1 MSEVVGLLN
10 SVGVVLTAFAAR
22 MLIQSS
28 LLIVALA
35 LLDLVLRKRV
45 KAVVRY
51 WIWLLVLAKLLVPPS
66 LSSPTG
72 LAYWIGDKLP
82 DLPKQVEIV
91 NSSEQGAGWTSARAD
106 DFGIR
111 EQEQHGLEPMLRE
124 PRVRDSGAF
133 AAPAGPAQTAA
144 ETSQLP
150 PVTITVTPVT
160 PITWQAVVLL
170 AWAVVV
176 LVMTVLLIQ
185 RAVFVRR
192 LVAQSEPA
200 PATLVDLLVQCR
212 RQIVVGTEI
221 GVRLSGVSVSPSVCG
236 LWRPVILVPN
246 AMLAQ
251 LDTAQLKSILLH
263 ELAHIKRGDLWINLA
278 QALLQIVYF
287 FHPLLWLANA
297 MIRRVREQAV
307 DETVLAA
314 MGDEAEEYPKT
325 LLSVSRLAFGRPAL
339 SLRLL
344 GVVESKKALTTRIR
358 HIVSR
363 PFPSSAKV
371 GLLGLVLVLVVA
383 VVLLPMARGK
393 HVSEV
398 QAPGK
403 PDEETQFKRAL
414 SNGLSIELLG
424 VCEHPTTGKPW
435 RRPDGTALT
444 GERPGEFTFNDPD
457 YSRPDAHAKVL
468 ALRLTGQPLNDVTL
482 AWTLETG
489 GGPSTFYPAYEDAA
503 RQILQPV
510 QAIVAAFPKNPA
522 PADLKIGIAAGAWG
536 GAAAASEGRTTAY
549 ARDNITQSDVIYYEP
564 REENG
569 AIHITATHLLGRDY
583 DCRIVAEDE
592 AHNVFEPAQYSNS
605 GDKMRLCTSV
615 LNVPLAKVKWFRLQ
629 ARPYEW
635 VEFKNIQLMPNSP
648 ADSNDSQ
655 PAGVRTIAG
664 VVTDPLG
671 RPRGN
676 VYIAPSGAN
685 LWKGTRS
692 DVQGKFVL
700 KDVQPEQTVWAAWSQ
715 PMNAMA
721 LFTIAPGPIDKPIQ
735 VKLIYSEAHIEGRV
749 VGPNG
754 DGLAGRKMEYVIKT
768 SDGETYVFQGWGES
782 DKLGNYEDGLI
793 PCGTG
798 LTVQAR
804 LAGASETDREYV
816 TEAVV
821 LSDGQI
827 FIAMPRL
834 VVGDGQPPETDDGK
848 LLFKGR
854 IVDAR
859 REAVCG
865 AKITL
870 NFDMPG
876 WMSMW
881 VRYTLTDR
889 DGRWQMRVP
898 KEYSD
903 LSISL
908 DHPDYI
914 GSHFDRSSKK
924 PSKQELLDGTHVLVM
939 NSGVRITGVV
949 KDGQGKPIE
958 NALVTAGR
966 FYSWSPY
973 GEVDEDSTTA
983 RTLDNGTFS
992 IGGLPEEQL
1001 DMMVSATG
1009 YAPRIVPVDVKKD
1022 MPVVETA
1029 LAAGRTYTGHVVDA
1043 DGRPIEGVSAT
1054 MNTWRL
1060 GRGEHHLTR
1069 IATTDAQGL
1078 FRMED
1083 LPGEGTLECHFGK
1096 RDSGLMSFSR
1106 EVSADLSQVDKLIMY
1121 KNPVFTGKVI
1131 DAETQQPV
1139 TKFTLINGIRGPGW
1153 GDRPGWSDH
1162 YKEQINANDGAF
1174 TYKWSGYSVT
1184 QPFTGD
1190 ALLKVEVKGYLSEMA
1205 PPLKLGETCKPF
1217 VIRLTKAEPR
1227 TGVVLTAGGQ
1237 PAAEAEVGWVGPDD
1251 RAFLTDGR
1259 FSTRGYSYQA
1269 DQIVKTGADGRFELD
1284 RTRDEGLI
1292 VAVHRDGYAAA
1303 KSTEFTNGSKIA
1315 LTPWARIEG
1324 SIVPGGPDGKQ
1335 LAIAVEQAMSSE
1347 ALEAEPVRW
1356 MFDEVSITGNRFAL
1370 EHVPATPLYVGAI
1383 IRWEHSDPAYLNP
1396 EPGKTYSIEIGAKGR
1411 PVSGRIIHPSPGAK
1425 MEMSDPRRLHAVAY
1439 RIDPEPPMPAEIKSV
1454 TRAPFQW
1461 LWRDADTVYD
1471 RSRMFQKRFV
1481 PEITDDGEFTFAAL
1495 APGKYEF
1502 VVNYHVPLG
1511 ENVSCGR
1518 GVLDAVAVSEFMVP
1532 DNKAASAIRVP
1543 DVPLRLLRYPKV
1555 GEPAPLFEAKTF
1567 DGGTV
1572 KLADLRGKFVLLD
1585 FWASW
1590 CTPCVAQLPQVQ
1602 QLYETFGADEKFA
1615 MVGMSLDWDIEKAK
1629 RFLAGRQLKWPQVS
1643 LGNMDTSAVVKQYGV
1658 GSIPTTVLIDPEGK
1672 IIAMGLSIDQLKER
1686 IRTTLAARL

>member
-10 SVGVVLTAFAAR
+10 SAGAVVTAFATR

-28 LLIVALA
+28 LLIIALV
-35 LLDLVLRKRV
+35 LLDLLLRKKV

-82 DLPKQVEIV
+82 SLPRQ
-91 NSSEQGAGWTSARAD
+91 
-106 DFGIR
+106 
-111 EQEQHGLEPMLRE
+111 
-124 PRVRDSGAF
+124 
-133 AAPAGPAQTAA
+133 A
-144 ETSQLP
+144 E
-150 PVTITVTPVT
+150 PVTPEPQAMLKQVTPVVVQPAT
-160 PITWQAVVLL
+160 PGLSDTRPIMAIAPYEPTPMAAENPNVTAAIASAPPSPPITWQAVVLL
-170 AWAVVV
+170 GWAVVV

-192 LVAQSEPA
+192 LVAQSESA
-200 PATLVDLLVQCR
+200 PATLVDLLAQCR
-212 RQIVVGTEI
+212 RRIAVGAEI
-221 GVRLSGVSVSPSVCG
+221 GIRLSGVSVSPSVCG

-251 LDTAQLKSILLH
+251 LDAAQLKSVLLH

-307 DETVLAA
+307 DETVLTA

-344 GVVESKKALTTRIR
+344 GVVESRKALTARIR

-371 GLLGLVLVLVVA
+371 GLLGLVMVLVVA

-398 QAPGK
+398 QASGE
-403 PDEETQFKRAL
+403 PDAEPQFTRTL
-414 SNGLSIELLG
+414 PNGLSVEVIG

-435 RRPDGTALT
+435 WRPDGTMLAD
-444 GERPGEFTFNDPD
+444 ERPGEFTFNDPD
-457 YSRPDAHAKVL
+457 YNRPDAHAKVL
-468 ALRLTGQPLNDVTL
+468 ALKLTGRPLSDVTL
-482 AWTLETG
+482 SWTLETG
-489 GGPSTFYPAYEDAA
+489 GGPSTLYPAYEDAA
-503 RQILQPV
+503 RQILQPI

-522 PADLKIGIAAGAWG
+522 AADLKIGIAAGGWK
-536 GAAAASEGRTTAY
+536 GAAAASEGRTTGY
-549 ARDNITQSDVIYYEP
+549 ARDNITQRDVIYHEP
-564 REENG
+564 REEDG

-592 AHNVFEPAQYSNS
+592 AHNVFEPTQYNNS

-635 VEFKNIQLMPNSP
+635 VEFKNIRLTPGGP
-648 ADSNDSQ
+648 ADSNDSG
-655 PAGVRTIAG
+655 PPGVRTITG
-664 VVTDPLG
+664 IVTDPLD

-676 VYIAPSGAN
+676 VYIGPSGTT
-685 LWKGTRS
+685 LWEGVRS
-692 DVQGKFVL
+692 DVQGRFVL
-700 KDVQPEQTVWAAWSQ
+700 KDVQPGQTQWGAWSQ
-715 PMNAMA
+715 PMDAMA
-721 LFTIAPGPIDKPIQ
+721 LFTIPQGRVNAPIQ
-735 VKLIYSEAHIEGRV
+735 VKLVYSEAHVEGRV
-749 VGPNG
+749 VGANG
-754 DGLAGRKMEYVIKT
+754 EGLAGRKMEYVIKRD
-768 SDGETYVFQGWGES
+768 DGATYVARGWGET
-782 DKLGNYEDGLI
+782 DKFGNYEDGLI

-798 LTVQAR
+798 LTVQTR
-804 LAGASETDREYV
+804 LAGASEAEQKYI
-816 TEAVV
+816 TEPVA

-827 FIAMPRL
+827 SISMPRL
-834 VVGDGQPPETDDGK
+834 VIGEGQPPETDDGK
-848 LLFKGR
+848 LLFKGKV
-854 IVDAR
+854 VDAR

-865 AKITL
+865 AKVTL

-908 DHPDYI
+908 DHPDYV
-914 GSHFDRSSKK
+914 GHHFDQSSEK
-924 PSKQELLDGTHVLVM
+924 PSKRELLDGTHVLTM
-939 NSGVRITGVV
+939 KSGVRITGVV
-949 KDGQGKPIE
+949 KDKAGKPIE
-958 NALVTAGR
+958 NALVLTGR

-973 GEVDEDSTTA
+973 GEVNEDSTTA
-983 RTLDNGTFS
+983 RTVEDGTFS
-992 IGGLPEEQL
+992 IGGLPEKQL
-1001 DMMVSATG
+1001 TMMVSATG
-1009 YAPRIVPVDVKKD
+1009 YGPRIMPVEVKKD
-1022 MPVVETA
+1022 MPRVEVI
-1029 LAAGRTYTGHVVDA
+1029 LSPGRTYIGQVVDA
-1043 DGRPIEGVSAT
+1043 SEHPIEGVRVILDG
-1054 MNTWRL
+1054 WQV
-1060 GRGEHHLTR
+1060 GRDQHQLTQ
-1069 IATTDAQGL
+1069 IVTTDAQGA

-1083 LPGEGTLECHFGK
+1083 LPGEGTIECRFSK

-1106 EVSADLSQVDKLIMY
+1106 EIPADLSQTDKIVMY
-1121 KNPVFTGKVI
+1121 EIPVFTGKVV
-1131 DAETQQPV
+1131 DAETQNPV
-1139 TKFTLINGIRGPGW
+1139 TQFAVVNGFRGSDP

-1162 YKEQINANDGAF
+1162 YDKQINASDGAF
-1174 TYKWSGYSVT
+1174 TYAWSGWGISY
-1184 QPFTGD
+1184 PFTGD
-1190 ALLKVEVKGYLSEMA
+1190 ALLKIEAKGYLAEIA
-1205 PPLKLGETCKPF
+1205 PPLKLGQKSEPF

-1237 PAAEAEVGWVGPDD
+1237 PAVEAEVGWVGPDEK
-1251 RAFLTDGR
+1251 AFLTDGR
-1259 FSTRGYSYQA
+1259 FDTRRLVYQA
-1269 DQIVKTGADGRFELD
+1269 DQIVKTGADGKFELG

-1292 VAVHRDGYAAA
+1292 VAVHPDGYAAV
-1303 KSTEFTNGSKIA
+1303 KSTQFTNGSKIT

-1324 SIVPGGPDGKQ
+1324 SIVPGASDDKQ
-1335 LAIAVEQAMSSE
+1335 LTIAVDLAISSE
-1347 ALEAEPVRW
+1347 ALETEPMRW
-1356 MFDEVSITGNRFAL
+1356 IFEAVSISGNRFTI
-1370 EHVPATPLYVGAI
+1370 EHVPAVPLYVGTI
-1383 IRWEHSDPAYLNP
+1383 IRWEHSDPTYLNP
-1396 EPGKTYSIEIGAKGR
+1396 QPGKTYSIELGAKGR
-1411 PVSGRIIHPSPGAK
+1411 PATGKIVHPAPSGK
-1425 MEMSDPRRLHAVAY
+1425 MEMSDPRRLHAVAF
-1439 RIDPEPPMPAEIKSV
+1439 RVDPEPTMPAEIKTM
-1454 TRAPFQW
+1454 TRASFQW
-1461 LWRDADTVYD
+1461 LWRDADTAYD
-1471 RSRMFQKRFV
+1471 RSKTFQKRFV

-1495 APGKYEF
+1495 APGKYELIA
-1502 VVNYHVPLG
+1502 NYHAPLG

-1518 GVLDAVAVSEFMVP
+1518 GVLDAVAVSEFTVP
-1532 DNKAASAIRVP
+1532 DNKAASALGVP
-1543 DVPLRLLRYPKV
+1543 DVRLRLLRYPKV
-1555 GEPAPLFEAKTF
+1555 GEAAPLFEAKTF
-1567 DGGTV
+1567 DGTTV
-1572 KLADLRGKFVLLD
+1572 KLADLRGKVVVLD

-1590 CTPCVAQLPQVQ
+1590 CTPCVAQLPQMQ
-1602 QLYETFGADEKFA
+1602 QLYETFRADEKFA
-1615 MVGMSLDWDIEKAK
+1615 MIGMSLDWDIEKAK

-1672 IIAMGLSIDQLKER
+1672 IIATGLSVDQLKER
-1686 IRTTLAARL
+1686 IRIALATRL